1 MHIDA
6 GRLRCRITFQRFDGA
21 CDAYGAPLLADDE
34 HWADYASAWA
44 AVDPLSG
51 REFFAAE
58 QSQSEVTHRVLLRY
72 MAGIETEMR
81 IRYGKK
87 RILEIVSVRDV
98 NERHEYLQLLCREL
112 VR

>member
-21 CDAYGAPLLADDE
+21 CDAYGAPLLADDA
-34 HWADYASAWA
+34 HWPDYASA
-44 AVDPLSG
+44 S
-51 REFFAAE
+51 

-81 IRYGKK
+81 IRYGK

>member
-1 MHIDA
+1 M
-6 GRLRCRITFQRFDGA
+6 
-21 CDAYGAPLLADDE
+21 
-34 HWADYASAWA
+34 
-44 AVDPLSG
+44 
-51 REFFAAE
+51 
-58 QSQSEVTHRVLLRY
+58 THRVLLRY

-81 IRYGKK
+81 IRYGK

>member
-21 CDAYGAPLLADDE
+21 LDEYGAPLLSDDA
-34 HWADYASAWA
+34 HWPDYARAWA

-51 REFFAAE
+51 REFFVAA

-81 IRYGKK
+81 IRYGK

>member
-51 REFFAAE
+51 REFFTAA

-81 IRYGKK
+81 ILYGE
-87 RILEIVSVRDV
+87 RRFSIVSSRDV
-98 NERHEYLQLLCREL
+98 SERHEYLQLLCREL

>member
-34 HWADYASAWA
+34 HWAEYASAWA

-51 REFFAAE
+51 REFGSGGTEPERGDAPRAAAL
-58 QSQSEVTHRVLLRY
+58 HGRDRDGDAHPLR
-72 MAGIETEMR
+72 
-81 IRYGKK
+81 
-87 RILEIVSVRDV
+87 
-98 NERHEYLQLLCREL
+98 
-112 VR
+112 